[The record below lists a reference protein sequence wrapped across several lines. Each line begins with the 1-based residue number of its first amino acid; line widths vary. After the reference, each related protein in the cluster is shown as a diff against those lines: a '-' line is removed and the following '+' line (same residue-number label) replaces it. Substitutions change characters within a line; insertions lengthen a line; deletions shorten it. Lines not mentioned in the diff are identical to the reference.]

1 MRHPPQWS
9 TLPRRHAARRPVRG
23 AALRVAALVLGL
35 AAPPADAQL
44 LRHEF
49 SELHMGMRVRM
60 VVYTPNEAE
69 ARDAVRDAF
78 GRIAALEDI
87 LSDWR
92 PSSEVR
98 RLATLPAGAR
108 ATLGVELCTVLGAA
122 LQLARRTGGAFDPT
136 VGPFVAL
143 WREARRAGRMPPGE
157 ALEGARARSG
167 WQRVRLDSASC
178 AVAFD
183 GDSVRLDLGGIAK
196 GYILDEAL
204 RTLEIRGVHRAMI
217 EAGGDIVVGDA
228 PPGQPGWAIA
238 VPHDDPALAARA
250 RALVRAAIATSGDTE
265 QSVTIGGVRYS
276 HVVDPRTGLG
286 LTGGAMATVIAPD
299 GLTADGLATAL
310 TVLGADGLSMV
321 SRYPGALAA
330 LRTGIA
336 EPR

>member
-1 MRHPPQWS
+1 MRRS
-9 TLPRRHAARRPVRG
+9 
-23 AALRVAALVLGL
+23 ALRAAAFVLAL
-35 AAPPADAQL
+35 AGPPADAQL

-69 ARDAVRDAF
+69 ARDAVRGAY

-98 RLATLPAGAR
+98 RLAALPAGAR
-108 ATLGVELCTVLGAA
+108 ATLGAELCTVLGAA
-122 LQLARRTGGAFDPT
+122 LDLARRSAGAFDPT
-136 VGPFVAL
+136 VGPVVAL
-143 WREARRAGRMPPGE
+143 WREARRTGRMPADE
-157 ALEGARARSG
+157 ALAQARARTG
-167 WQRVRLDSASC
+167 WQRVRLDTATC

-183 GDSVRLDLGGIAK
+183 ADGVQLDLGGIAK

-204 RTLEIRGVHRAMI
+204 RTLEMRGVGRAMI

-228 PPGQPGWAIA
+228 PPGQRGWVIA

-265 QSVTIGGVRYS
+265 QSATIDGVRYS

-286 LTGGAMATVIAPD
+286 LTRGVMATVIARD

-310 TVLGADGLSMV
+310 TVLGTDGLSVMPE
-321 SRYPGALAA
+321 YPGAVAA
-330 LRTGIA
+330 LRSPVA